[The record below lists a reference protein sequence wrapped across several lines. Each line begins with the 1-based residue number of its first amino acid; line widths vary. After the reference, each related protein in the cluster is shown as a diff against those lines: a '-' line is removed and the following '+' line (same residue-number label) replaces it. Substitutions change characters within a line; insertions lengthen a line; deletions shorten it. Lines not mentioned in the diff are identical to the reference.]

1 MYYSDKKCLIAY
13 FSHRGYNYASGK
25 IVDLPIGNT
34 QVAADIIRGN
44 VDGDMF
50 FIERQEK
57 YPRSY
62 EDVVAEAKKE
72 KLDNARPPLRYDVD
86 SIAPYDVIFLGYP
99 NWCGTMPMA
108 VWTFLENHDFTGK
121 CIKPFCT
128 HEGSGFGH
136 SLEDIR
142 SLVPTATLGKGI
154 MIFGTTVMDAE
165 GDIKRWLSSG
175 DR

>member
-1 MYYSDKKCLIAY
+1 M
-13 FSHRGYNYASGK
+13 
-25 IVDLPIGNT
+25 
-34 QVAADIIRGN
+34 IRGN

-50 FIERQEK
+50 FIEREEK

-62 EDVVAEAKKE
+62 EAVVEEAKQE
-72 KLDNARPPLRYDVD
+72 KRDDARPTLRYDVD
-86 SIAPYDVIFLGYP
+86 SIEAYDVIFLGYP

-121 CIKPFCT
+121 LIKPFCT

-142 SLVPTATLGKGI
+142 RLAPTATLGKGI

-165 GDIKRWLSSG
+165 GDIRRWLASG